1 MYSEEKTLKMD
12 VIKSLINAFASMEPE
27 DQRVCMA
34 SMEGMANQAIHF
46 STSPDVKMPS

>member
-27 DQRVCMA
+27 DQRVFMA
-34 SMEGMANQAIHF
+34 YMEGMANKAIQF
-46 STSPDVKMPS
+46 TTRPYQKKPS